1 MGKNRKKKP
10 GPHARIETS
19 AMGNAQSDS
28 RNAMLGRK
36 KRKASDSMS
45 MESKAGNSGSS
56 KRRKVSYGGEH
67 DENESSRRG
76 SKESGEISSVEFDAR
91 SLTSDE
97 GVSVPHAD
105 SAPQRQMPPPEA
117 PKSSRGLSL
126 QDIKEKALRKH
137 VVKLTNEHPEQS
149 VEKILQQLSDAKSLF
164 NTQAAKMLRKWNK
177 APAAVTASQNDMPS
191 WMPKP
196 KGGGIKKIHPD
207 KKTRTEK
214 KKAKAA
220 ETSSIQAMNTEE
232 PRTEA
237 KPLDHR
243 IEDSLIENRPPSPHS
258 ELPRAEVRVSSAKV
272 IPPRNLPLK
281 CQRCRI
287 RGHDKS
293 ECKGNFVPYNQLTD
307 PCDYCGKVG
316 HIEEECS
323 DLWRSYWPDER
334 SVKKI
339 PRRQMIVAC
348 YNCGANDHWGDD
360 CLDLPERLK
369 GKLGTWSCWTKEY
382 ADLFIIEDAE
392 SKALDRPRGGNSL
405 SYQLAS
411 LGDLRDY

>member
-10 GPHARIETS
+10 GPHASIETA
-19 AMGNAQSDS
+19 AMGNTQSDS
-28 RNAMLGRK
+28 PNAMLGRK
-36 KRKASDSMS
+36 KRKAPDSMR
-45 MESKAGNSGSS
+45 METNVGNSASS
-56 KRRKVSYGGEH
+56 KRRKVSYGGDD
-67 DENESSRRG
+67 DENDSSRRG

-117 PKSSRGLSL
+117 PKPGRSLSL

-137 VVKLTNEHPEQS
+137 VVKLTSEHPEQS
-149 VEKILQQLSDAKSLF
+149 VQKVLQNLSDAKSSF
-164 NTQAAKMLRKWNK
+164 NTQAAKLLRKWNK
-177 APAAVTASQNDMPS
+177 APAAVTASQNDMTS
-191 WMPKP
+191 WVPKP
-196 KGGGIKKIHPD
+196 KGGGVKKTHPD
-207 KKTRTEK
+207 KKTRAEK
-214 KKAKAA
+214 RKAKAA
-220 ETSSIQAMNTEE
+220 ETNSNQAMSTEDL
-232 PRTEA
+232 RTEGRA
-237 KPLDHR
+237 LDHR
-243 IEDSLIENRPPSPHS
+243 IEDPMIEDRPSSPQGEPAS
-258 ELPRAEVRVSSAKV
+258 VEVRVNSAKV
-272 IPPRNLPLK
+272 VPPRNLPPK

-307 PCDYCGKVG
+307 PCDYCGTVG

-334 SVKKI
+334 TVKKI

-348 YNCGANDHWGDD
+348 YNCGADDHWGDD

-382 ADLFIIEDAE
+382 ADLFIVEDAE
-392 SKALDRPRGGNSL
+392 SRAPDRPRGGNSMN
-405 SYQLAS
+405 YQLAS